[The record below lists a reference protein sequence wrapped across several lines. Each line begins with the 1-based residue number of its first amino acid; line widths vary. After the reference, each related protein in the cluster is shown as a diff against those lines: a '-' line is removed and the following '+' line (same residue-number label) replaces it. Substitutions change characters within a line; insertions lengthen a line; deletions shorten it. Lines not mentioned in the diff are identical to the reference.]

1 MLGTASPLG
10 APLQYPQILVAM
22 IESID
27 PTVFDR
33 KVMSMNCCLTMAR
46 VYHDQSNFRRV
57 EYYADLAEQYLRELL
72 DETRRRDSDVAAK

>member
-1 MLGTASPLG
+1 MGTASPLG

-46 VYHDQSNFRRV
+46 VYHDQSNFQRV

-72 DETRRRDSDVAAK
+72 DETLRRNSGVAAK